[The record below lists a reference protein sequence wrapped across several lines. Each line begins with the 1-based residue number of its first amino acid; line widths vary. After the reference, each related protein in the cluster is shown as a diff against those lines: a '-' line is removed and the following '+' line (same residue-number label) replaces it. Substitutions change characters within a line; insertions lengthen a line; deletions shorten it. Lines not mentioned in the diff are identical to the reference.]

1 MKSEIL
7 KRVFSSIIMI
17 PIVLFFI
24 VKGTF
29 FFKFFMIIFLITAA
43 YEWNAMSKNK
53 PYKIPGFLFLIIS
66 IILTILFRGQT
77 NLELYIFL
85 VTILICVSTDI
96 GGYIFGNLFKGPKIS
111 KSLSPNKTYS
121 GAIGGYFLSILLVY
135 FFSQNS
141 YLINLD
147 LVNDF
152 GRDEII
158 FILLISTISQIGDFV
173 ISLFKR
179 KSKIKNTGYII
190 PGHGGILDRADGMIF
205 ALPFAYIYLNFLSS
219 L

>member
-96 GGYIFGNLFKGPKIS
+96 GGYIFGNLFKGPKIK
-111 KSLSPNKTYS
+111 KSISPNKTYAGS
-121 GAIGGYFLSILLVY
+121 IGGYLLSIVLVY

-141 YLINLD
+141 YLINID
-147 LVNDF
+147 QANDF
-152 GRDEII
+152 GRDEFI
-158 FILLISTISQIGDFV
+158 FVLLISTISQIGDFI

-179 KSKIKNTGYII
+179 KSKIKNTGSII
-190 PGHGGILDRADGMIF
+190 PGHGGILDRADGMLF
-205 ALPFAYIYLNFLSS
+205 ALPFAYIYLNLFTN
-219 L
+219 

>member
-24 VKGTF
+24 VKGSIFFKSFMIF
-29 FFKFFMIIFLITAA
+29 FFVLAA
-43 YEWNAMSKNK
+43 YEWNAMNQKKS
-53 PYKIPGFLFLIIS
+53 YKIPGFLFLIIS
-66 IILTILFRGQT
+66 IFLTIIFRGET
-77 NLELYIFL
+77 NFDLYIFL

-111 KSLSPNKTYS
+111 KSISPNKTYS
-121 GAIGGYFLSILLVY
+121 GAIGGYLLSIVLVY

-141 YLINLD
+141 YLINLN

-152 GRDEII
+152 GRGEFI
-158 FILLISTISQIGDFV
+158 FILLISTISQSGDFI

-179 KSKIKNTGYII
+179 KSKIKNTGSII
-190 PGHGGILDRADGMIF
+190 PGHGGILDRADGMLF
-205 ALPFAYIYLNFLSS
+205 ALPFAYIYLNFLSN
-219 L
+219 